1 MHFHSNVCKRP
12 KRGASRDDLDLANV
26 RAVSRDV
33 YKQFRDHKIDSEEA
47 AKQIRQQTTRKRT
60 FVDLLLEI

>member
-1 MHFHSNVCKRP
+1 MNLKNYRRAPSSHTL
-12 KRGASRDDLDLANV
+12 RDEPDLANV

-33 YKQFRDHKIDSEEA
+33 YKQFCDHRIDSEEA

-60 FVDLLLEI
+60 FVDLLLEM